1 MATYNQQSEFIT
13 TAEALARFEASGE
26 SVGAYDNLRQQCQS
40 PAEVELLR
48 ILQKGYPL
56 SKVRAQ
62 VRIGRYRLDFVTSDG
77 VGWEVDGRNFHD
89 ADKDR
94 ERDEWLLQTGKLQSI
109 IRLPA
114 AAAWYYWDACMAV
127 FELWSQYKPKSPS
140 TVLSAAQVREE
151 WEFAQDERDE
161 SLLTWLQ
168 WASDASAYAASEFAA
183 DVGKPLAFVDGW
195 QSEFSKVDAY
205 RLSLRLHI
213 LRRTA
218 KHCC

>member
-1 MATYNQQSEFIT
+1 MTRFIT
-13 TAEALARFEASGE
+13 LAEAVAEFEASGE
-26 SVGAYDNLRQQCQS
+26 SPDAYHNLRQKCQS

-62 VRIGRYRLDFVTSDG
+62 VRSGRYRLDFVTSDG
-77 VGWEVDGRNFHD
+77 TGWEVDGRNFHD

-94 ERDEWLLQTGKLQSI
+94 DRDEWLLQTGKLQSI

-127 FELWSQYKPKSPS
+127 FELWSEYQPQVQSP
-140 TVLSAAQVREE
+140 VLSAAQVQKE
-151 WEFAQDERDE
+151 WEFVQDERDE
-161 SLLTWLQ
+161 SLATWLQ
-168 WASDASAYAASEFAA
+168 WAGDASAYEASEFVA

-195 QSEFSKVDAY
+195 QSQFSKVDAY
-205 RLSLRLHI
+205 RLSLRLQI
-213 LRRTA
+213 LRR
-218 KHCC
+218 KSGHCK

>member
-1 MATYNQQSEFIT
+1 MTPYHESDGVT
-13 TAEALARFEASGE
+13 LAEAIARFDASGE
-26 SVGAYDNLRQQCQS
+26 SVDAYHNLRQQCQS

-94 ERDEWLLQTGKLQSI
+94 ERDQWLLQTGKLQSI

-114 AAAWYYWDACMAV
+114 AAAWHYWDACMAV
-127 FELWSQYKPKSPS
+127 FELWSEYQPQAQSP
-140 TVLSAAQVREE
+140 VLSAAQLREE
-151 WEFAQDERDE
+151 WEFAQNERDE
-161 SLLTWLQ
+161 SLATWLQ
-168 WASDASAYAASEFAA
+168 WAGDASAYEASEFAA
-183 DVGKPLAFVDGW
+183 DVGKPLAFVYGW
-195 QSEFSKVDAY
+195 QSQFSKVDAY
-205 RLSLRLHI
+205 RLSLRLQI
-213 LRRTA
+213 LRR
-218 KHCC
+218 KIGHCK

>member
-1 MATYNQQSEFIT
+1 MTTYNQQSEFIT
-13 TAEALARFEASGE
+13 TAEALAKFEASGQ
-26 SVGAYDNLRQQCQS
+26 SVDAYDNLRRQCQS

-48 ILQKGYPL
+48 ILQKGYSL

-114 AAAWYYWDACMAV
+114 AAAWYYWDACMAI
-127 FELWSQYKPKSPS
+127 FGRWAQYQLLSPS
-140 TVLSAAQVREE
+140 PALSAEQVLEQ
-151 WEFAQDERDE
+151 WQFARDE
-161 SLLTWLQ
+161 HNGCRSEWLQ
-168 WASDASAYAASEFAA
+168 WASDASAYEASEFAA

>member
-1 MATYNQQSEFIT
+1 MTTYNQQSEFIT
-13 TAEALARFEASGE
+13 MAEALAECEASGE
-26 SVGAYDNLRQQCQS
+26 SVDAYHNLRQQCQS

-77 VGWEVDGRNFHD
+77 TGWEVDGRNFHD

-94 ERDEWLLQTGKLQSI
+94 ERDEWLVQTGKLQSI

-114 AAAWYYWDACMAV
+114 AAAWCYWDACMAV

-140 TVLSAAQVREE
+140 TVLSAARVREE
-151 WEFAQDERDE
+151 WEVAQDERDKG
-161 SLLTWLQ
+161 LPTRLH
-168 WASDASAYAASEFAA
+168 WASDASAYEASEFAA

-205 RLSLRLHI
+205 RLSLRLRI

>member
-1 MATYNQQSEFIT
+1 MTPYHESDCVT
-13 TAEALARFEASGE
+13 LAEAIARFDASGE
-26 SVGAYDNLRQQCQS
+26 SVDAYHNLRQQCQS

-56 SKVRAQ
+56 SNVRAQ

-77 VGWEVDGRNFHD
+77 TGWEVDGRNFHN

-94 ERDEWLLQTGKLQSI
+94 DRDQWLLQTGKLQSI

-127 FELWSQYKPKSPS
+127 FELWSEYQPQVQSP
-140 TVLSAAQVREE
+140 VLSAAQAQKE
-151 WEFAQDERDE
+151 WEFVQDERDE
-161 SLLTWLQ
+161 SLATWLQ
-168 WASDASAYAASEFAA
+168 WASDASAYEASEFVA

-195 QSEFSKVDAY
+195 QSQFSKVDAY
-205 RLSLRLHI
+205 RLSVRLQI

>member
-1 MATYNQQSEFIT
+1 MTRFIT
-13 TAEALARFEASGE
+13 LAEAVAEFEASGE
-26 SVGAYDNLRQQCQS
+26 SPDAYHNLRQKCES

-56 SKVRAQ
+56 SKVNAQ

-77 VGWEVDGRNFHD
+77 TGWEVDGRNFHD

-94 ERDEWLLQTGKLQSI
+94 ERDQWLLQTGRLQSI

-151 WEFAQDERDE
+151 WEAVQDERDE
-161 SLLTWLQ
+161 SLATWLQ
-168 WASDASAYAASEFAA
+168 WASDASAFEASEFSA

-218 KHCC
+218 EHCC